1 MAEKYNPFDLRQ
13 WIAQARA
20 AGQLK
25 EVRGAKLDLEVGA
38 ITEIN
43 AAKGGPALLFDEFSG
58 YPQGFR
64 ILTGAMLNARTL
76 GLTLGFTG
84 EFDNLEL
91 ADRVAGILRK
101 VETEAETYPVEF
113 VEDGPIMENRFFGQD
128 IDLQSL
134 PVPLWHEKDGG
145 EFIGTGTFQIHQDP
159 ETGWTNVG
167 TYRVQRLG
175 KNRLG
180 NYISPGHH
188 GHIIR
193 SKYWEQGKPCPVV
206 MCFGSHPLYFL
217 LGSSDVPAGVDELT
231 WAGAIAG
238 RRVPVIKGPVT
249 GLPIPADCEIAVE
262 GWCYPGKTM
271 LEGPFGEFT
280 GYYGGGQKEE
290 PYVEAAGLYYRNQP
304 ILLGSPPSKPPNDM
318 SYQFTVMRSA
328 AIKEML
334 RKGGV
339 PAVRGVWVAEA
350 GGGRMWIV
358 TSIRQCYAGHAT
370 QAAMLAASCQPGALM
385 CKYSIVVDEDIDPS
399 NLDEVIWAIS
409 TRSDPATDIDIIRQG
424 WSNPLDT
431 RITAA
436 DKAAGRLSSSRA
448 IIRAVR
454 PYDQLKSFAP
464 VAQAS
469 PELLKETRAKW
480 SELWK

>member
-1 MAEKYNPFDLRQ
+1 MAEKQSPFDLRL
-13 WIAQARA
+13 WLEQARS

-25 EVRGAKLDLEVGA
+25 EVKGADLNLEVGA

-43 AAKGGPALLFDEFSG
+43 AAKGGPALLFDEFPG
-58 YPQGFR
+58 CAPGFR
-64 ILTGAMLNARTL
+64 VMTGAMLNARTL

-84 EFDNLEL
+84 QYGNMEL
-91 ADRVAGILRK
+91 VDEVAGILRR
-101 VETEAETYPVEF
+101 VETDAEKYPVEE
-113 VEDGPIMENRFFGQD
+113 VASGPVMENQFFGED
-128 IDLQSL
+128 IDLEKI
-134 PVPLWHEKDGG
+134 PVPIWHEMDGG
-145 EFIGTGTFQIHQDP
+145 PFIGTGTFQIHQDP

-167 TYRVQRLG
+167 TYRVQRLT

-193 SKYWEQGKPCPVV
+193 MKYWEKGEPCPVV

-238 RRVPVIKGPVT
+238 QRVPVVKGPVT

-290 PYVEAAGLYYRNQP
+290 PYVEVAGLYYRNQP

-328 AIKEML
+328 AIKEAL
-334 RKGGV
+334 RKAGV
-339 PAVRGVWVAEA
+339 PAVQGVWVAEA
-350 GGGRMWIV
+350 GGGRMWVV
-358 TSIRQCYAGHAT
+358 TSIRQRYAGHAT
-370 QAAMLAASCQPGALM
+370 QAAMLACSCQPGALM
-385 CKYSIVVDEDIDPS
+385 TKYSIVVDEDIDPS

-409 TRSDPATDIDIIRQG
+409 TRSDPASDIDVIRQG

-431 RITAA
+431 RITAE
-436 DKAAGRLSSSRA
+436 DKARGRLSSSRA

-454 PYDQLKSFAP
+454 PYDQLKTFPP

-469 PELLKETRAKW
+469 PELLRATRNKW
-480 SELWK
+480 GKLWE